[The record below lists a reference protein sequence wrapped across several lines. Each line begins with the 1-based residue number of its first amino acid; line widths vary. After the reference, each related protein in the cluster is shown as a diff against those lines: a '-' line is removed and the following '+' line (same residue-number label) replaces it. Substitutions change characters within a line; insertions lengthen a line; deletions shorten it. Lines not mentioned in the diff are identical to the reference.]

1 MPDGRK
7 GRMMTDQYQ
16 QENINDQDNPSAL
29 EISSFDFRQ
38 VPALIP
44 AGTTATMQRV
54 KIPGIVVLTQ
64 LSWASILAPTGGQEV
79 ELRLFRI
86 RPASNPAGFGFI
98 QLASTVTISAA
109 NFPDPGGNI
118 DISDQIFD
126 GPCLLPNEYVACSW
140 VHTVGGNTMQ
150 PLNMNWNFVPI
161 GVAPPEPPATT
172 TVYAD
177 VFG

>member
-1 MPDGRK
+1 
-7 GRMMTDQYQ
+7 MTDQYQ

-29 EISSFDFRQ
+29 EISSFDFRE

-54 KIPGIVVLTQ
+54 KIPGIVRLSQ
-64 LSWASILAPTGGQEV
+64 LSWASVLAPTAGQEV

-86 RPASNPAGFGFI
+86 RPSSNPAGFGFI
-98 QLASTVTISAA
+98 QLNTTVTISAA

-118 DISDQIFD
+118 DISGSIIP
-126 GPCLLPNEYVACSW
+126 GRCLLPNEYVACSW

-150 PLNMNWNFVPI
+150 PLNMNWNFAQV
-161 GVAPPEPPATT
+161 GVAEPEPTPTFSLAQ
-172 TVYAD
+172 YAD